1 MNRSTQDDR
10 ELHIKEILNEIFF
23 SMDMDIEERAV

>member
-10 ELHIKEILNEIFF
+10 ELHIKELLNEIV
-23 SMDMDIEERAV
+23 SSLDMDIEERTV